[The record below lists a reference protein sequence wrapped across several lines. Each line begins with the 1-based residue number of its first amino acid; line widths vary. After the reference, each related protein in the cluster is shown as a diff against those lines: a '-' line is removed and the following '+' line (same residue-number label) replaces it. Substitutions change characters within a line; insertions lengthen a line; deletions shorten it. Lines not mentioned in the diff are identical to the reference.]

1 MCLVRNVIVLFYG
14 YVYEGYYENNVD
26 RCFDYLSG
34 YVDNS
39 TALPS
44 HLVSH
49 PEGEFTPFAWVV
61 NPRQHCWVVEVEDHE
76 EMGKRE
82 I

>member
-1 MCLVRNVIVLFYG
+1 M
-14 YVYEGYYENNVD
+14 D